1 MRSVNVVTCAVAHI
15 TMDIGTHAIAN
26 IVTHVGTRVVAD
38 AKEHCDLQLPELGN
52 SSPKVTHVAITAY
65 TARHALTA

>member
-26 IVTHVGTRVVAD
+26 IVTHVGTRVVA
-38 AKEHCDLQLPELGN
+38 KEPREN
-52 SSPKVTHVAITAY
+52 IVRS
-65 TARHALTA
+65 R